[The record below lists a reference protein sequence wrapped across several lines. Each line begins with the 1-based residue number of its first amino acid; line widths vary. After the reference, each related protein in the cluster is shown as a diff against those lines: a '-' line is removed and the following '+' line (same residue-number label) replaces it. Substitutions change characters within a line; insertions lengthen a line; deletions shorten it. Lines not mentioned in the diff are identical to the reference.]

1 MPTTEDLKQL
11 FAEFPREAISWRA
24 QSVTKAGDK
33 ALALAYIDAR
43 DVMDRLD
50 DVCGAENWQDR
61 YEFHGARTI
70 CYLSIRVDG
79 EWITKA
85 DGAGDSD
92 VEAEK
97 GAISDALKR
106 AAVKWGIGRYLY
118 HIVSPWVPCE
128 TSDWNGKK
136 QWKSWTAD
144 PWKFVRGAPP
154 AKKPDAGQQAP
165 VPPTPA
171 MENLWAEMNAI
182 SSSRGL
188 ELFWKDNVKIVLGFD
203 DGNRKRFVD
212 KKDELKAKF
221 AAPADS
227 TVSEIQDT
235 FPGSTIVAERVYS
248 TLEAGE

>member
-1 MPTTEDLKQL
+1 MPTTEDLKLL
-11 FAEFPREAISWRA
+11 FAEFPRDAVSWRA
-24 QSVTKAGDK
+24 QTLTKEGDK

-50 DVCGAENWQDR
+50 DVCGTENWQDR
-61 YEFHGARTI
+61 YEFHGTRTI
-70 CYLSIRVDG
+70 CYLSIRVGD

-128 TSDWNGKK
+128 TGDWNGKK
-136 QWKSWTAD
+136 QWKKWTAD
-144 PWKFVRGAPP
+144 PWSFVRGSRPAPQRQT
-154 AKKPDAGQQAP
+154 AAAP
-165 VPPTPA
+165 LPPSPA
-171 MENLWAEMNAI
+171 MESLWREMEAI

-188 ELFWKDNVKIVLGFD
+188 EIFWKDNSKTVLGFD
-203 DGNRKRFVD
+203 EGNKKRFIG
-212 KKDELKAKF
+212 KKDELKARF
-221 AAPADS
+221 SPPPAEGDS
-227 TVSEIQDT
+227 
-235 FPGSTIVAERVYS
+235 FPGSVSDREALRQPVA
-248 TLEAGE
+248 AG